1 MTYGEQYTLV
11 PGPGIVPSWTGSY
24 THEGQIRQVIH
35 SEDQVYSVNIAQ
47 GKFIRLHSITFF
59 CLMKYFPKTKIL
71 ILDYKGIKTSSSP
84 PPETS
89 QPNSNPPSLNIG
101 IKSESPGEQAEHKN
115 FNVAVASADP
125 IHGTISVRT
134 SENSGPFTPT
144 TPSMMSQR
152 SMDDSLDNDDSPR
165 VSVIKIIITKLI

>member
-1 MTYGEQYTLV
+1 MTYPEQYTIV
-11 PGPGIVPSWTGSY
+11 PGPGVVPSWTGY
-24 THEGQIRQVIH
+24 THDGQIRQVIH
-35 SEDQVYSVNIAQ
+35 PDDQVYSVNLAQ
-47 GKFIRLHSITFF
+47 GTYSLFNIIWYDMIHMIVNFF
-59 CLMKYFPKTKIL
+59 S
-71 ILDYKGIKTSSSP
+71 DYKGIKTSPSP

-101 IKSESPGEQAEHKN
+101 IKSESPGDQSEHKN

-165 VSVIKIIITKLI
+165 VSVIKIIISAPERF

>member
-1 MTYGEQYTLV
+1 
-11 PGPGIVPSWTGSY
+11 
-24 THEGQIRQVIH
+24 
-35 SEDQVYSVNIAQ
+35 
-47 GKFIRLHSITFF
+47 
-59 CLMKYFPKTKIL
+59 MKYFLKTKIL
-71 ILDYKGIKTSSSP
+71 LLDYKGIKTSSSP

-89 QPNSNPPSLNIG
+89 QPSSNPPSLNIG
-101 IKSESPGEQAEHKN
+101 IKSESPGESEHKN

-165 VSVIKIIITKLI
+165 VSLIKIIKTKLV